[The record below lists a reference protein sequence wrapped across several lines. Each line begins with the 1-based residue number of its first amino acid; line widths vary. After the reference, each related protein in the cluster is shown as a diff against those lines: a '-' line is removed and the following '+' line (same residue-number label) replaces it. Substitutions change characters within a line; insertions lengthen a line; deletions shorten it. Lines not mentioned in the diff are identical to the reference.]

1 MTALLELENVHA
13 GYGPTAVLHGVSLS
27 VPESG
32 VVSLLGANG
41 AGKTTT
47 LRAITGGVRWT
58 GDIRLG
64 GRSLRG
70 KPTEDV
76 VRAGV
81 AHVPEGRG
89 ILTELTVDENLRLG
103 SHLRRD
109 GAEVRKDYDR
119 VFEYFPVLKERR
131 RLSAST
137 LSGGEQ
143 QMLALARAFLM
154 RPRLMLLD
162 EPSLG
167 LAPMVVRAIF
177 EIIKAINQTSHVA
190 VLLVEQNAR
199 IALEL
204 SSTAYVLE
212 VGRIAVEGE
221 SAELKVAAILGP
233 RLDTRARRVECGNAG
248 RIKDNRAAS
257 ELLTGGTR
265 ANSIKV
271 SALPRRWQPT
281 GTAMSGGIM

>member
-1 MTALLELENVHA
+1 VTAILELEEVRA
-13 GYGPTAVLHGVSLS
+13 GYGQTSVLHGVSLS
-27 VPESG
+27 VPDGG

-58 GDIRLG
+58 GDIKFG
-64 GRSLRG
+64 GRSLRRMS
-70 KPTEDV
+70 TEDV
-76 VRAGV
+76 VRGGI

-109 GAEVRKDYDR
+109 TKNVRKDYDR

-154 RPRLMLLD
+154 KPKLMLLD

-167 LAPMVVRAIF
+167 LAPMIVRSIF
-177 EIIKAINQTSHVA
+177 EIIRSINQSSRVA

-199 IALEL
+199 IALDL
-204 SSTAYVLE
+204 SMHAYVLE
-212 VGRIAVEGE
+212 VGRVAVEGE
-221 SAELKVAAILGP
+221 SDELQGNESVRRSYLGY
-233 RLDTRARRVECGNAG
+233 
-248 RIKDNRAAS
+248 
-257 ELLTGGTR
+257 
-265 ANSIKV
+265 
-271 SALPRRWQPT
+271 
-281 GTAMSGGIM
+281 